1 MAACPLASLDPS
13 SGAVKEPGLQ
23 RIVADSFGLSPSPW
37 PGRAHARDAR
47 HGDVASPATGGRSGA
62 SRVLLRTSGGLRDLG
77 QRIMKS
83 TKLAPDPCQTTEEN
97 FMNKHIARAASAA
110 TLAVLVLAGSPAM
123 AKGGG
128 SSGTWPT
135 DLPLPTDPGTVMAQ
149 SSTTAVVRSTDTV
162 GVVKSK
168 LDQLYV
174 VEKGCTRQLGV
185 NKPRDFL
192 CYNPETD
199 RTDEVLF
206 TFAALDPTAT
216 DSALSQT
223 NAFYLEG

>member
-1 MAACPLASLDPS
+1 M
-13 SGAVKEPGLQ
+13 
-23 RIVADSFGLSPSPW
+23 
-37 PGRAHARDAR
+37 
-47 HGDVASPATGGRSGA
+47 
-62 SRVLLRTSGGLRDLG
+62 
-77 QRIMKS
+77 
-83 TKLAPDPCQTTEEN
+83 PDHEEN
-97 FMNKHIARAASAA
+97 TMNKHIARAASAA

-123 AKGGG
+123 AKSDG

-135 DLPLPTDPGTVMAQ
+135 DLPLPTDPGTVIAQ
-149 SSTTAVVRSTDTV
+149 GSTTAVVRSTDTV
-162 GVVKSK
+162 GTVKSK

-199 RTDEVLF
+199 ETDEVLF

-216 DSALSQT
+216 DPALSQT

>member
-1 MAACPLASLDPS
+1 M
-13 SGAVKEPGLQ
+13 
-23 RIVADSFGLSPSPW
+23 
-37 PGRAHARDAR
+37 
-47 HGDVASPATGGRSGA
+47 
-62 SRVLLRTSGGLRDLG
+62 
-77 QRIMKS
+77 
-83 TKLAPDPCQTTEEN
+83 PDHEEN
-97 FMNKHIARAASAA
+97 FMNRHIARAVSAT
-110 TLAVLVLAGSPAM
+110 TLAALVLAASPAI
-123 AKGGG
+123 AKGNA

-135 DLPLPTDPGTVMAQ
+135 DLPLPTDPGTVIAQ
-149 SSTTAVVRSTDTV
+149 GSTNAVVRSTDTV
-162 GVVKSK
+162 AVVKSK

-216 DSALSQT
+216 DPARSQT
-223 NAFYLEG
+223 NAFHLEG